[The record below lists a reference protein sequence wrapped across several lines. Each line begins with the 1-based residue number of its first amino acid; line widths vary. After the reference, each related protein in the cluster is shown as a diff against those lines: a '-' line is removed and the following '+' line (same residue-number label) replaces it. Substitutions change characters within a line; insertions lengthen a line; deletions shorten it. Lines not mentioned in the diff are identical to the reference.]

1 MVTFFGKLADTIILA
16 LSNSLGL
23 PFIVFTSSIYQLVI
37 TITPRHLNVLIP
49 VYLTFNPSGAGHY
62 DGVVLFHDDGIQPV
76 VLPLTSNGADAG
88 KGPCSCGKNDEINR
102 HITLSSC
109 MLHQSIQQLLVLA
122 ARKASLVKTC
132 ADARLATVTTF
143 LGKKLPT
150 TDSIQ
155 TSRKRPRQSW
165 QQKTSK
171 SVMKF
176 AVDAREYVSSG
187 P

>member
-1 MVTFFGKLADTIILA
+1 MLTYRKKQSSLCEVVTFFGKLADTIILA

-88 KGPCSCGKNDEINR
+88 KGPCSCGKNDETDTSHCHPACCIKVYNNY
-102 HITLSSC
+102 LY
-109 MLHQSIQQLLVLA
+109 LLQ
-122 ARKASLVKTC
+122 
-132 ADARLATVTTF
+132 
-143 LGKKLPT
+143 GKQAL
-150 TDSIQ
+150 
-155 TSRKRPRQSW
+155 
-165 QQKTSK
+165 
-171 SVMKF
+171 
-176 AVDAREYVSSG
+176 
-187 P
+187 